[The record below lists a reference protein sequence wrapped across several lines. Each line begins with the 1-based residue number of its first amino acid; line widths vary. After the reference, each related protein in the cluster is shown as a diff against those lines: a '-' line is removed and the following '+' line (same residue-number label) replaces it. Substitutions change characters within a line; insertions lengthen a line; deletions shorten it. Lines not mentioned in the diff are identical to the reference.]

1 MVLFSIKTNYCCF
14 CQFINALTVAWF
26 SNKLNK
32 TFTISVR
39 YKNDYYIC
47 LHRKK
52 QAKRSMQ
59 KKIQLNILGLSVSQT
74 QSGAYA
80 LVLAEEDG
88 ERRIPIIIGPVEAQ
102 AIAIQLEGL
111 KPPRPLTHD
120 LIKNMALAFDIAL
133 LEVTIYKLEEG
144 IFYSELLCEMNGK
157 EIKIDSRTSD
167 AVALALRFR
176 CPIFTSEDI
185 LQKAG
190 IVLEA
195 DDEGSPVRSLLDE
208 EEIEAPS
215 LSSYAQYST
224 SELEELLSEAIQNE
238 DYEKASVIRDELTK
252 REK

>member
-1 MVLFSIKTNYCCF
+1 MKMIVIFVCIE
-14 CQFINALTVAWF
+14 
-26 SNKLNK
+26 
-32 TFTISVR
+32 
-39 YKNDYYIC
+39 
-47 LHRKK
+47 KK
-52 QAKRSMQ
+52 QAKGSMQ
-59 KKIQLNILGLSVSQT
+59 KVRLNILGLSVSQT

-80 LVLAEEDG
+80 LVLAEDGG

-120 LIKNMALAFDIAL
+120 LIKNIALSFDIAL

-176 CPIFTSEDI
+176 CPIYTSEEI

-190 IVLEA
+190 IVLEGE
-195 DDEGSPVRSLLDE
+195 DSVVRSLMDDDDYGDV
-208 EEIEAPS
+208 PN
-215 LSSYAQYST
+215 SSYGQYST
-224 SELEELLSEAIQNE
+224 SELEELLNEAIGDE
-238 DYEKASVIRDELTK
+238 DYEKASVIRDELNK
-252 REK
+252 RGK

>member
-1 MVLFSIKTNYCCF
+1 
-14 CQFINALTVAWF
+14 
-26 SNKLNK
+26 
-32 TFTISVR
+32 
-39 YKNDYYIC
+39 
-47 LHRKK
+47 
-52 QAKRSMQ
+52 MQ
-59 KKIQLNILGLSVSQT
+59 KIRLNILGLSVSQT

-80 LVLAEEDG
+80 LVLAEEEG

-157 EIKIDSRTSD
+157 EIRIDSRTSD

-176 CPIFTSEDI
+176 SPIYTSEEI

-190 IVLEA
+190 IVLES
-195 DDEGSPVRSLLDE
+195 DDENSPVRSMIDE
-208 EEIEAPS
+208 DELETS
-215 LSSYAQYST
+215 GSSYAQYST
-224 SELEELLSEAIQNE
+224 NDLQELLNEAIEDE
-238 DYEKASVIRDELTK
+238 DYEKASIIRDELNK